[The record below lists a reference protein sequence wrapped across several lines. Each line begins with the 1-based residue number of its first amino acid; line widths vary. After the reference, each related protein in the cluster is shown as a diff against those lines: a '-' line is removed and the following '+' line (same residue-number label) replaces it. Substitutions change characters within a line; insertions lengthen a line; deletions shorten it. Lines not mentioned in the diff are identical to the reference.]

1 MNKRRIGVLL
11 SYANSIINMIVGL
24 VLSTVLLRFLGDIE
38 YGVYQTIASF
48 ANYLVLLE
56 FGTGTVMTRNIAMAR
71 SKNSSKDAID
81 SNTSTI
87 WTVTNILSFLI
98 LVVSVVF
105 YFLIDIIYCNSL
117 SQQQISH
124 AKNIFL
130 PIVAYLLLSFYLQTL
145 NGVILANEHYSYA
158 SIINIFRTVIRA
170 TTLILILSF
179 IKNSIVIAFTDAALT
194 GIIVIV
200 TYIYCKLNF
209 NICLSFMKFKFSI
222 FTNVLPL
229 CFAIFLQS
237 IVNQANNNVDKFL
250 IGMMLYPEAVTMYSI
265 SLFIYNTFS
274 SLTTIPVSL
283 YGPQIVKDVASDITP
298 DSLTETLIQPSRL
311 IVLTGGTIV
320 FGFISFGKQFISLF
334 YGASYTE
341 AWLYAVILMI
351 PAFIN
356 MANGVIVN
364 VLDAMNKRHVRSF
377 VLLGTT
383 TLNILLTVVW
393 LQLFGMLGAAI
404 ATAISTLLGQVIIM
418 NIYYSKKIHIRI
430 MYLFYNTFKGILIS
444 QILSMILSVLSTLL
458 ITDTWFSFIV
468 GAIVYIVSFGA
479 IYLLFGANNSEKQM
493 LKKYLFRLKRK

>member
-1 MNKRRIGVLL
+1 MNKRQKGVLL

-24 VLSTVLLRFLGDIE
+24 VLSTVLLRLLGDTE

-71 SKNSSKDAID
+71 SKNFSKDTID

-98 LVVSVVF
+98 LIVSIVF
-105 YFLIDIIYCNSL
+105 YFLIDIIYCNSMN
-117 SQQQISH
+117 QQQISH

-130 PIVAYLLLSFYLQTL
+130 PIVAYLLLSFYSQTL

-158 SIINIFRTVIRA
+158 SIINILRTIIRA
-170 TTLILILSF
+170 TTLILMLSY
-179 IKNSIVIAFTDAALT
+179 IKNAIVIAFTDAILT

-200 TYIYCKLNF
+200 TYIYCKHNF
-209 NICLSFMKFKFSI
+209 NICLSFKKFQFNI
-222 FTNVLPL
+222 FINVLPL
-229 CFAIFLQS
+229 CIAIFLQS

-250 IGMMLYPEAVTMYSI
+250 IGMMLSPEAVTMYSI

-274 SLTTIPVSL
+274 SLTTIPISL
-283 YGPQIVKDVASDITP
+283 YAPQIVKDVASDITP
-298 DSLTETLIQPSRL
+298 DKLTETLIQPSRL
-311 IVLTGGTIV
+311 VVLTGGTIL

-334 YGASYTE
+334 YGVSYTE

-356 MANGVIVN
+356 MSNGVIVN
-364 VLDAMNKRHVRSF
+364 VLDATNKRLLRSF

-383 TLNILLTVVW
+383 TLNILLTIVW
-393 LQLFGMLGAAI
+393 LQLFGMVGAAI
-404 ATAISTLLGQVIIM
+404 ATAISTLLGQIIIM
-418 NIYYSKKIHIRI
+418 NLYYSKKLHLRI

-458 ITDTWFSFIV
+458 ITDTWISFIV
-468 GAIVYIVSFGA
+468 GAIVYIISFGA
-479 IYLLFGANNSEKQM
+479 SYFLFGANNMEKRM
-493 LKKYLFRLKRK
+493 MKKYLFKFKRE